1 MDELEDFIQEVFGN
15 FFELRQCNR
24 RLLDVMFVRQREQ
37 APIIQRI
44 GDIFLQAAAEFRMV
58 YPVYVGNLPVAQN
71 RIKEESEN
79 NAEFRRFLEVKPFL
93 SLCNLRLN
101 PSIAKCPYGCS

>member
-1 MDELEDFIQEVFGN
+1 
-15 FFELRQCNR
+15 
-24 RLLDVMFVRQREQ
+24 MFVRQREQ

-58 YPVYVGNLPVAQN
+58 YPIYVGNLPVAQN

-79 NAEFRRFLEVKPFL
+79 NAEFRRFLEVMLELYNVRVESQLPCSKVLVWTLAGLIWKLL
-93 SLCNLRLN
+93 SHAQ
-101 PSIAKCPYGCS
+101 PSI